1 MDKKALSL
9 LGLANRAR
17 KITTGEELVLK
28 AVRNGKAKMVLI
40 SEDISE
46 KTEKIIRNK
55 CEYYNVVVK
64 KAGTR
69 EMIGGAIGKDTRAIV
84 AILDKGFAVKLAEL
98 LG

>member
-46 KTEKIIRNK
+46 KTEKTIRNK
-55 CEYYNVVVK
+55 CEYYNVVE

-69 EMIGGAIGKDTRAIV
+69 EMIVQSAKTHV
-84 AILDKGFAVKLAEL
+84 Q
-98 LG
+98 

>member
-46 KTEKIIRNK
+46 KN
-55 CEYYNVVVK
+55 
-64 KAGTR
+64 R
-69 EMIGGAIGKDTRAIV
+69 ENNPQQV
-84 AILDKGFAVKLAEL
+84 
-98 LG
+98 

>member
-46 KTEKIIRNK
+46 KTEKTIRNK

-64 KAGTR
+64 KVGTR

-84 AILDKGFAVKLAEL
+84 AILDKGFAIKLAEL

>member
-46 KTEKIIRNK
+46 KTEKTIRNK

-69 EMIGGAIGKDTRAIV
+69 EMIGVQSAKTHVQSLQYLIKD
-84 AILDKGFAVKLAEL
+84 L
-98 LG
+98 LLN